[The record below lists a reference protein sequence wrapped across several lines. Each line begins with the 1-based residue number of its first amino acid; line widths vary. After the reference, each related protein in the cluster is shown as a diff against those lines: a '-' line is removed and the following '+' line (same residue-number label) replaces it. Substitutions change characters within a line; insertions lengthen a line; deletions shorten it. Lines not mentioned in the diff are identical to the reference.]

1 MFFRLNAFAFL
12 VIGETNYSIYDMKS
26 NLIYILNQKAGI
38 FMEKL
43 EKNVSLES
51 IKEYE
56 ENKDRCLEFL
66 ELLVKKRLGNFFNSE
81 VHIEKFQFS
90 ATFQKKGMLEPVPQY
105 VKCYLEIS
113 NICDLKCSFCG
124 NPQYVNWLSCQSCFR
139 NQIHQSADIRYDKL
153 IGELEDLCV
162 RELVLGGKDPLSKI
176 EVLYEIVNECKKNN
190 RIGLTIVTPGNVDT
204 DELLKISR
212 LYKKIKW
219 NIVIFGTCRF
229 FGFMKKEMQDL
240 AQRQENLFN
249 MLREQNIP
257 YSITFQI
264 YEANRKYAES
274 IINDVKNKFGV
285 TPMVADIVNMEKRE
299 KLTHIRMNQKVL
311 SQYKNPREFYLRKT
325 YNPCLYGVFSID
337 LFGNVSPC
345 PGIPRTLGN
354 IADST
359 LHEILSKDSLYS
371 YWTHSKDKVSYC
383 KNCAMRYFCSDCSI
397 FELAPY
403 QNGDVHNMLCPANVD
418 KTKVDISNVKF
429 INWDK
434 EYLNIDC

>member
-12 VIGETNYSIYDMKS
+12 VVGEINYSIYDMKS
-26 NLIYILNQKAGI
+26 NHIYILDRKAG
-38 FMEKL
+38 MLVEKM
-43 EKNVSLES
+43 EKNVNLESLE
-51 IKEYE
+51 EYE
-56 ENKDRCLEFL
+56 ENKDRYLEFL
-66 ELLVKKRLGNFFNSE
+66 ELLVKKRLGNFFNNE

-90 ATFQKKGMLEPVPQY
+90 APFQKKGMLEPVPQY

-113 NICDLKCSFCG
+113 NKCDLKCSFCG
-124 NPQYVNWLSCQSCFR
+124 KPQYVNWLSCQSCFR

-162 RELVLGGKDPLSKI
+162 RELVLGGKEPFSKI

-212 LYKKIKW
+212 LYEKIKW

-229 FGFMKKEMQDL
+229 SGFMKKEMQDL
-240 AQRQENLFN
+240 VQRQENLFN

-264 YEANRKYAES
+264 YEENRKYAES
-274 IINDVKNKFGV
+274 IINDIKNEFGV
-285 TPMVADIVNMEKRE
+285 TPMVADIVNMEKKE
-299 KLTHIRMNQKVL
+299 KLTHIRMDQKVL

-354 IADST
+354 IADNT
-359 LHEILSKDSLYS
+359 LHEILSKDDLYS

-383 KNCAMRYFCSDCSI
+383 KNCAMRYFCSDCSV

-403 QNGDVHNMLCPANVD
+403 QNVDVHNMFCPANVD
-418 KTKVDISNVKF
+418 KTKVDISNVEF